1 MGPWLVALT
10 ALGVVA
16 VLVEKYFSHVSQ
28 QPGVTKAVEQF
39 LAPQAQR
46 LVSIA
51 PSWAMGRRVFL
62 RGFSRETAFYR
73 VRAENDDGSIHTYE
87 CAYDPREGA
96 NKSHGLKRYLDGA
109 WIDA

>member
-1 MGPWLVALT
+1 MGWLVALT
-10 ALGVVA
+10 VLGVIG
-16 VLVEKYFSHVSQ
+16 VLIEKYFSHARQ

-39 LAPQAQR
+39 LAPQGQR

-62 RGFSRETAFYR
+62 RGFSREAAFYR
-73 VRAENDDGSIHTYE
+73 VRAENDDGSIQAYD

-96 NKSHGLKRYLDGA
+96 NKSNGLKRYRDGA